1 MANRNGQGFGLIA
14 AGMLGQTPA
23 TQGLGKYKI
32 DAGYATTIYN
42 GGAVASAAGYI
53 VDGQTTDAPII
64 GVLNGVFY
72 NAATTL
78 KPTFANFY
86 TQVTPANSEDI
97 DAFVFDSPTQQY
109 VVATDDA
116 VTQAGFLETY
126 DMNTSAGSDT
136 TGKSTATLDIGDT
149 SADAATFRLL
159 RVAEDPENEDLITT
173 PQTNPALANFSGYA
187 TVVVV
192 ANLSQ
197 WFGSGS
203 VSA

>member
-1 MANRNGQGFGLIA
+1 MANRNTQGFGLIA

-42 GGAVASAAGYI
+42 GGAVASSAGYI

-126 DMNTSAGSDT
+126 DMNTTAGNDT

-159 RVAEDPENEDLITT
+159 RVAEDPENEDIT
-173 PQTNPALANFSGYA
+173 AAYA
-187 TVVVV
+187 SVVVV
-192 ANLSQ
+192 PNLIELQS
-197 WFGSGS
+197 
-203 VSA
+203 